1 LKEEE
6 EDSHTEKNLKVLGE
20 EASLSNYGS
29 HVGLGEEHGGGFAEA
44 LLILL
49 KVFIV

>member
-6 EDSHTEKNLKVLGE
+6 DGHSEKNLRVLGE
-20 EASLSNYGS
+20 EASMSYYGS
-29 HVGLGEEHGGGFAEA
+29 HVGLGEEHCGGFAKA
-44 LLILL
+44 LDLL

>member
-6 EDSHTEKNLKVLGE
+6 EDGHTEKNLGVLGE

-44 LLILL
+44 MLIN
-49 KVFIV
+49 

>member
-6 EDSHTEKNLKVLGE
+6 DGHIKKNPRVLGE

-29 HVGLGEEHGGGFAEA
+29 HVGLGEEHGGGFANA
-44 LLILL
+44 WLIY
-49 KVFIV
+49 

>member
-1 LKEEE
+1 MKEEE
-6 EDSHTEKNLKVLGE
+6 DGHIGKRLRVLGE

-44 LLILL
+44 LLIY
-49 KVFIV
+49 

>member
-6 EDSHTEKNLKVLGE
+6 EDGHTEKNLRVLGD
-20 EASLSNYGS
+20 EASLSDYGS

-44 LLILL
+44 LLIY
-49 KVFIV
+49 